1 MKSKQSRKIKEL
13 PFQDL
18 FDKFIEDSIRKR
30 RIQPNGK
37 ALCSRTIATYGYTAK
52 LIREFVLACNF
63 YLRLKQVSHLSLRE
77 LRAERNYWKKFYRKF
92 TDYLYG
98 KRGFYDNYVGHII
111 KNLKVFFS
119 YLNKDLLLDV
129 GVFYKSFY
137 VRKEEIAI
145 VVLMPEELNY
155 LIYDKAFELT
165 LTPTL
170 RRTKDIFVFGCT
182 VALRV
187 SDLLNLYK
195 TNLRIVNDRHYLVVR
210 SKKKG
215 TSTQVCLPEY
225 AVEIIKKYQGKYNT
239 LLPPIHKVNLNLN
252 LKALMERA
260 GFTQPLT
267 KIRERRG
274 MPVEINRKRC
284 TIRNYRF
291 CDLVSTH
298 TMRRTAITTMLC
310 LGMPEILVR
319 TISGHTPASKEF
331 FRYVML
337 AQSYQDRETSKMFE
351 SLRPLLCSAGDK
363 KNEILIPQ
371 NSFKFS
377 PFLIIRDSAGKLKTK

>member
-331 FRYVML
+331 FRYVLL

-351 SLRPLLCSAGDK
+351 
-363 KNEILIPQ
+363 
-371 NSFKFS
+371 
-377 PFLIIRDSAGKLKTK
+377 KLKTVTLQCR